1 MKIAILSDSH
11 DSLARVSK
19 ALTLARGRGAELV
32 IHCGDI
38 TSPTVV
44 HLFEGWPA
52 HFVLGNCDWDRAA
65 LAEAIA
71 GAGATL
77 HENFGHLE
85 IDGKALAFL
94 HGHEPG
100 LMADLLQSGAYDYL
114 FHGHTHVAID
124 QVKGATRVINPG
136 ALQRAAV
143 KTFAVLDPA
152 TGQAESVVVE

>member
-11 DSLARVSK
+11 DALARVSK
-19 ALTLARGRGAELV
+19 ALTLARARGAELV

-44 HLFEGWPA
+44 HLFEEWPA
-52 HFVLGNCDWDRAA
+52 HFVFGNCDWDRAA
-65 LAEAIA
+65 LAEAMRE
-71 GAGATL
+71 AGATL

-85 IDGKALAFL
+85 IDGKNLAFL

-100 LMADLLQSGAYDYL
+100 LMDDLLQSGAYDYL
-114 FHGHTHVAID
+114 FHGHTHVAVD
-124 QVKGATRVINPG
+124 HVKGSTRVINPG

-143 KTFAVLDPA
+143 KTFVVLDPA
-152 TGQAESVVVE
+152 GGRAESVVVE